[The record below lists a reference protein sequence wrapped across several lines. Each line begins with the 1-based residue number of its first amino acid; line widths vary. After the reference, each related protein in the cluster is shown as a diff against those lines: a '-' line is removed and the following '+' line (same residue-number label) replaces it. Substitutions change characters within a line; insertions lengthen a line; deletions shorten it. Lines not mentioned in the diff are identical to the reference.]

1 MTWRRILAL
10 APLGLLLVAAPS
22 LAAASLE
29 IFPDVPPY
37 GSPWW
42 DPRNLF
48 WWIVALPTSTFGQLV
63 ILFAA
68 IIWPLDKLLFRPVL
82 RTLERRGE
90 KIEGAR
96 QKASALSKQAD
107 DVLGRYE
114 AAVGIARRDAES
126 VRRSALEGARQ
137 EQARISGAARAAA
150 EREVASARAGVA
162 GALDSARASLRGETE
177 RLARDA
183 AVQVLGRQLP

>member
-1 MTWRRILAL
+1 MTSRLLAL
-10 APLGLLLVAAPS
+10 AALGIALVAAPAY
-22 LAAASLE
+22 AAEGLS
-29 IFPDVPPY
+29 IFPDLIEDWMY
-37 GSPWW
+37 GTYHGAIWAAPW
-42 DPRNLF
+42 R
-48 WWIVALPTSTFGQLV
+48 STWLQLV
-63 ILFAA
+63 VLF
-68 IIWPLDKLLFRPVL
+68 IVIVFPLNAWIFRPVL

-96 QKASALSKQAD
+96 QKASTLSKQAD
-107 DVLGRYE
+107 EVLGRYE

-183 AVQVLGRQLP
+183 AAQVLGRQLP